1 MSKVIGFIGCGNMG
15 SAMLGGLIS
24 SGFQK
29 AEDIIVST
37 HTEASAK
44 KIEEKF
50 NVKTKASNIEVA
62 EEADVIILAVK
73 PNMYKAIVDEIKPK
87 INGEKLI
94 ITIAAGITIGDM
106 EYWLGEGCKIVRAMP
121 STPAL
126 VGEAMSAVCP
136 NSYVS
141 EEELNYVF
149 NIFNSFGKC
158 TQLSE
163 KDFHGFTALCGSSPA
178 YIFMF
183 IEAMADGAVKTGIPR
198 AKAYEMAAQSLI
210 GSAKMVLETGKH
222 PGELKDM
229 VCSPAGTTI
238 DAVVELENLG
248 FRGAVIS
255 AIDKCAEKSKAMQK
269 K

>member
-94 ITIAAGITIGDM
+94 
-106 EYWLGEGCKIVRAMP
+106 EIV
-121 STPAL
+121 
-126 VGEAMSAVCP
+126 
-136 NSYVS
+136 
-141 EEELNYVF
+141 
-149 NIFNSFGKC
+149 
-158 TQLSE
+158 
-163 KDFHGFTALCGSSPA
+163 
-178 YIFMF
+178 
-183 IEAMADGAVKTGIPR
+183 
-198 AKAYEMAAQSLI
+198 
-210 GSAKMVLETGKH
+210 
-222 PGELKDM
+222 
-229 VCSPAGTTI
+229 
-238 DAVVELENLG
+238 EN
-248 FRGAVIS
+248 V
-255 AIDKCAEKSKAMQK
+255 
-269 K
+269 